1 MISELCSNQE
11 VNLAFLLRLRTLES
25 CLSKCW
31 ACQLLSHMTFLK
43 DLTLFVAADGGA
55 EEQRV
60 CQSPPLR
67 GAGCEWVFI
76 FGFFNSYIVY
86 LHLFKFIYIC
96 TNL

>member
-1 MISELCSNQE
+1 MKSRED
-11 VNLAFLLRLRTLES
+11 LAQVE
-25 CLSKCW
+25 
-31 ACQLLSHMTFLK
+31 
-43 DLTLFVAADGGA
+43 
-55 EEQRV
+55 
-60 CQSPPLR
+60 R